1 MRAVAIA
8 CLMFAL
14 GTPDE
19 IAAKLDRL
27 RAAGIEH
34 VLLNGAGGA
43 VANLRRFAHEVM
55 PAYSGEKR
63 AAAAE

>member
-1 MRAVAIA
+1 MY
-8 CLMFAL
+8 

-43 VANLRRFAHEVM
+43 AANLRRFAHEVM

-63 AAAAE
+63 AAAE